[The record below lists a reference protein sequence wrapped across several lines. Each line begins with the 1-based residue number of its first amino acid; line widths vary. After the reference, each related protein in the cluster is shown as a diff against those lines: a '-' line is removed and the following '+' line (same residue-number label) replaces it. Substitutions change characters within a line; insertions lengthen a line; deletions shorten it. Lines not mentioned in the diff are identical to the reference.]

1 MENKDAG
8 TRSGETFADVSSLLI
23 PRENVVQIW
32 KGYHPSRDSAGTS
45 VGTRMLRGE
54 RNVGAPDPA
63 LLVLTDKRILV
74 LDRKGVFKRK
84 YVLSESSPL
93 EKIGQV
99 EKVGVYRTDIRIRG
113 DWGYFSYVEFR
124 RPIRVDEATLEES
137 GNEDPLGA
145 IELIT
150 TGSERAKLTNKK

>member
-1 MENKDAG
+1 MENNAG
-8 TRSGETFADVSSLLI
+8 TRREGVNADLLTFLTPGEK
-23 PRENVVQIW
+23 VVQIW
-32 KGYHPSRDSAGTS
+32 KGYHPSRDSMGTS
-45 VGTRMLRGE
+45 ISTRLLRGE

-99 EKVGVYRTDIRIRG
+99 EKVGVYRTDVRIRG
-113 DWGYFSYVEFR
+113 DWGYYSYVEFR
-124 RPIRVDEATLEES
+124 RPIRVDNATMEES
-137 GNEDPLGA
+137 GNEDPRGV
-145 IELIT
+145 IELVT
-150 TGSERAKLTNKK
+150 AGSARAKLSKN

>member
-1 MENKDAG
+1 MEDKDVGASSDG
-8 TRSGETFADVSSLLI
+8 IHTDLSSFMTPGES
-23 PRENVVQIW
+23 VVQIW

-45 VGTRMLRGE
+45 IGTRLLRGE

-99 EKVGVYRTDIRIRG
+99 ENVGVYWTDIRIRG
-113 DWGYFSYVEFR
+113 DWGYFTYVEFR
-124 RPIRVDEATLEES
+124 RPIRADKVTLEES

-150 TGSERAKLTNKK
+150 AGSERAKRTNMK

>member
-1 MENKDAG
+1 MENQEPRAI
-8 TRSGETFADVSSLLI
+8 SGGINAELLSFI
-23 PRENVVQIW
+23 SPGENVVQIW
-32 KGYHPSRDSAGTS
+32 KGYHPSRNS
-45 VGTRMLRGE
+45 VGTSIGTRLLRGE

-84 YVLSESSPL
+84 YMLSESSPL

-99 EKVGVYRTDIRIRG
+99 ENVGVYRTDIRIRG
-113 DWGYFSYVEFR
+113 DWGYYSYVEFR
-124 RPIRVDEATLEES
+124 RPILVDKATLEES

-145 IELIT
+145 MELIT
-150 TGSERAKLTNKK
+150 TGSKRAKLSNKK

>member
-1 MENKDAG
+1 M
-8 TRSGETFADVSSLLI
+8 
-23 PRENVVQIW
+23 VQIW
-32 KGYHPSRDSAGTS
+32 KGYHLSRDSARTS
-45 VGTRMLRGE
+45 MGTRMLRGE

-74 LDRKGVFKRK
+74 LDRRGVFKRK

-99 EKVGVYRTDIRIRG
+99 ENVGVYRTDIRIRG
-113 DWGYFSYVEFR
+113 EWGYYSNVEFR
-124 RPIRVDEATLEES
+124 RPIRADKATLEER

-145 IELIT
+145 IELIMA
-150 TGSERAKLTNKK
+150 GSERAKPSNKK